1 MWLLFDIAV
10 GHLKRRKR
18 QTIVSLLG
26 VSLGVGFFIAI
37 AAMMQGFQQYFISKI
52 IDVSPHVEMKDE
64 FREPPPQPVELAY
77 RSGAI
82 RVTGIK
88 PKDEPQGIRN
98 GKAKVAALSRL
109 PGVTV
114 SPVLTGEIILR
125 YGSKDV
131 SGTVLGIDPERERRV
146 TNLESDLV
154 EGSLDDLFTTANG
167 LILGVGL
174 AQKVGAEMGD
184 TLTVLSPAGVILKM
198 KVVGLFSTGIVQ
210 MDNFQGYA
218 LLKKVQV
225 LQDRPNVVN
234 RIRLKLDDVDRAED
248 LARRIEKRFGYRT
261 ESWKEANKNVFGLFV
276 IQNGVMY
283 STTSAILVV
292 AAFGIFNIISTVVL
306 EKTRDIAILKSLGL
320 ESGDVESIFVFE
332 GFVVGLAGTLI
343 GWLLGYSLVQL
354 LETIEFEIEGFVRT
368 EGFVLYYSLWHYLI
382 AGGIAILAATFA
394 AFLPARRAARVDPV
408 EIIRG
413 AA

>member
-77 RSGAI
+77 GSGAI

-98 GKAKVAALSRL
+98 GKAKVAGLSRL

-146 TNLESDLV
+146 TNLEGDLV

-234 RIRLKLDDVDRAED
+234 RIRLKLDDVDRAEE
-248 LARRIEKRFGYRT
+248 LARRIERRFGYRT
-261 ESWKEANKNVFGLFV
+261 ESWKEANKNVFGIFV

-332 GFVVGLAGTLI
+332 GFVVGLAGTLL
-343 GWLLGYSLVQL
+343 GWLLGWALIQL
-354 LETIEFEIEGFVRT
+354 LESIEFDIEGFVRT
-368 EGFVLYYSLWHYLI
+368 EGFVLYYTYWHYLI
-382 AGGIAILAATFA
+382 AGGMAILAATFA